1 MHRTRGSRA
10 RYRAKLVSLLVS
22 VSVLAGCTYASPLVK
37 ERGSARAS
45 EDVRVLLM
53 PPEIVLGQVTAG
65 GLLEPNAAWTASAN
79 KNLIDAIRENLYAKN
94 ATLVIY
100 EPPEGDMLKEYEHNQ
115 LIKLHEA
122 VGGAILQHKYRYGV
136 PLATKEGKFDW
147 TLGDGVKVL
156 RDEYNADY
164 ALFVYVRDTYASSG
178 RMLLSVALSL
188 MFLFPVHAGSGQQ
201 GFATLVDLET
211 GDLIWFNR
219 LVSMSGNL
227 RSPEPA
233 REVATKL
240 LTDLPL

>member
-1 MHRTRGSRA
+1 MQSTRVSRA
-10 RYRAKLVSLLVS
+10 RYRPKLVSLLVS
-22 VSVLAGCTYASPLVK
+22 LSVLVGCTYSSPLVR
-37 ERGSARAS
+37 ERGWERAG

-65 GLLEPNAAWTASAN
+65 GLLEPNAAWTATAN
-79 KNLIDAIRENLYAKN
+79 KNLTDAIRENLYSRN
-94 ATLVIY
+94 ATLVTY
-100 EPPEGDMLKEYEHNQ
+100 TPAEGDMVKEYEHNQ
-115 LIKLHEA
+115 LIKLHDA
-122 VGGAILQHKYRYGV
+122 VGGAILQHKYRYGA

-147 TLGDGVKVL
+147 TLGDGVRPL

-178 RMLLSVALSL
+178 RMLLSVALSI

-201 GFATLVDLET
+201 GFATLVDLQT
-211 GDLIWFNR
+211 GDIIWFNR

-240 LTDLPL
+240 LTELPL